1 MRILI
6 LLFICS
12 ILMSCGTV
20 GGAIQ
25 GFGSD
30 LDMVGGILQIF
41 DLNNRYVFESTYY

>member
-12 ILMSCGTV
+12 ILMSCGTF

-30 LDMVGGILQIF
+30 LDLVG
-41 DLNNRYVFESTYY
+41 VFITYF